1 MRSNDVQ
8 HRRDTV
14 GLVSRRGLLR
24 GAAALAAAGS
34 AVAPAQNGA
43 ALAYIGCYTPNGQGI
58 YLFSM
63 NPFSGVLSQVT
74 VFTGPGTSNPSWL
87 ALHSSK
93 KYLYAVNENS
103 PGTVSAFSIGANG
116 NLTFL
121 NTVSAQGNGPAH
133 MSVDPSG
140 QYALVANYG
149 SGNVAV
155 IQILSNGSL
164 GAATDV
170 KADIGACSPACVIG
184 PTKAAK
190 APPGSFAI
198 SGHDAPHAHMI
209 QTDPGG
215 NFVIVNDLGL
225 DLTIVWAFNK
235 TTGQL
240 SSPQTFPSS
249 PGAGPRHFAF
259 HPNGRWFYSLNEE
272 ASTLAFMAYNAA
284 TGALTL
290 LQEIQ
295 TLPLAFVGTNFTSEV
310 RISQNGNYVYAAN
323 RLHDTIAV
331 FSIEASGMLTMIGE
345 EWTRGDYPRSF
356 TIDPSS
362 SYMYVCNH
370 RGDSVT
376 SFRLYDGAV
385 LEFTGQYTAVGSPAV
400 MVFL

>member
-87 ALHSSK
+87 ALHPSK

-209 QTDPGG
+209 QSDPGG

-259 HPNGRWFYSLNEE
+259 HPNGRWFFSLNEK
-272 ASTLAFMAYNAA
+272 ASTLAFIAS
-284 TGALTL
+284 TPTTHAL
-290 LQEIQ
+290 
-295 TLPLAFVGTNFTSEV
+295 PFF
-310 RISQNGNYVYAAN
+310 
-323 RLHDTIAV
+323 
-331 FSIEASGMLTMIGE
+331 
-345 EWTRGDYPRSF
+345 
-356 TIDPSS
+356 
-362 SYMYVCNH
+362 
-370 RGDSVT
+370 
-376 SFRLYDGAV
+376 
-385 LEFTGQYTAVGSPAV
+385 PAIHTP
-400 MVFL
+400 

>member
-34 AVAPAQNGA
+34 AVAPAQNGT

-87 ALHSSK
+87 ALHPSK

-103 PGTVSAFSIGANG
+103 PGTVSAFNIGANG

-149 SGNVAV
+149 SGNVTV

-170 KADIGACSPACVIG
+170 KADIGACTPACVVG

-190 APPGSFAI
+190 APPGSFAV

-209 QTDPGG
+209 ETDPAG

-235 TTGQL
+235 ITGKL

-259 HPNGRWFYSLNEE
+259 HPNGRWLYSLNEE
-272 ASTLAFMAYNAA
+272 ASTLAFMTYNAT

-295 TLPLAFVGTNFTSEV
+295 TLPPAFVGTNFTSEV
-310 RISQNGNYVYAAN
+310 RISQNGNYIYAAN

-356 TIDPSS
+356 TIDPSG